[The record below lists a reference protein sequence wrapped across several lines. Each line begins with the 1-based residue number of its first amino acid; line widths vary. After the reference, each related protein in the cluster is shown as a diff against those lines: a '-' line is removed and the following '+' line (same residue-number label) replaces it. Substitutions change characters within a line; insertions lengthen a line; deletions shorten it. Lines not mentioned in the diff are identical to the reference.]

1 MRIFG
6 NLSGSIDKLVR
17 LLRRCIRYTSIRVIC
32 AALIIALP
40 TGAWARL
47 AATSAGLNSV
57 TLSWIAPGDDGS
69 TGTASIY
76 DIRYSSTLITEG
88 NWGASS
94 QVTGEPTPQVAGS
107 VESFTVTRLNPGS
120 TYYFAIKTRDEVFNW
135 SPLSNVISVSTDDQ
149 TAPATIGD
157 LEIVE

>member
-1 MRIFG
+1 MFR
-6 NLSGSIDKLVR
+6 NLQASIDEVVR
-17 LLRRCIRYTSIRVIC
+17 LIGRYFRGSSKWVIC
-32 AALIIALP
+32 AVLIIAMP

-47 AATSAGLNSV
+47 AASSAGLNSV

-107 VESFTVTRLNPGS
+107 VESFTVTPLDPGS

-135 SPLSNVISVSTDDQ
+135 SALSNVISVSTDDQ
-149 TAPATIGD
+149 TAPATIDD